1 MNICLV
7 SGEYPPENGW
17 GGVATYTHTMADS
30 LSRAG
35 HRVFVVAAPAPKAP
49 SVILSKG
56 VEVHRLSLTNV
67 HYYAWRLGI
76 RLAQLPKI
84 IKRLEYQLAVARK
97 VRELNARHDL
107 DIVEYADSY
116 ADGFFHRLLNRIPY
130 VVKLHVP
137 YWVLMQHRKNE
148 TAGIIGRME
157 RSFVRR
163 ASAIVSP
170 SRFLANESSRRYR
183 IATERIAILPNPV
196 DTSLFSPGPESA
208 RSTMTVLFVG
218 WHTELKGVDVLG
230 EAIPKVIESY
240 PNVRF
245 LLVGGDVG
253 GPPAQETSL
262 KERLTQTLAQQILLG
277 QVTFGAFTDDRSEL
291 ASLYRASALCVVP
304 SRFDNFPYVCL
315 EAMACGCAVVAS
327 RVGGLPEIVDEGIT
341 GLLISPGDANAL
353 AQAIKTILAEP
364 ARGRRMGEAGRRK
377 VLSECEATKIATRNV
392 ATYQR
397 CGDKLQNK
405 FIEGAGN

>member
-1 MNICLV
+1 VNICLV

-30 LSRAG
+30 LARAG
-35 HRVFVVAAPAPKAP
+35 HRVFVVASPAPKAP
-49 SVILSKG
+49 AVVLSEG
-56 VEVHRLSLTNV
+56 VEVHRLSLTNL
-67 HYYAWRLGI
+67 HYYTWRLGI

-97 VRELNARHDL
+97 IRELNSRHDL

-116 ADGFFHRLLNRIPY
+116 ADGFFHRLLNRMPY

-137 YWVLMQHRKNE
+137 YWVLMQHHKNE

-163 ASAIVSP
+163 ANAIVSP
-170 SRFLANESSRRYR
+170 SRFLADESSRRYR
-183 IATERIAILPNPV
+183 IEPERIEVLPNPV
-196 DTSLFSPGPESA
+196 DTSLFAPGLESA

-245 LLVGGDVG
+245 VLVGGEVG
-253 GPPAQETSL
+253 GPPAQENSL
-262 KERLTQTLAQQILLG
+262 KARLTKTLAQQILLG
-277 QVTFGAFTDDRSEL
+277 QVRFGEFTDDRSEL
-291 ASLYRASALCVVP
+291 ASFYRASTLCVVP

-327 RVGGLPEIVDEGIT
+327 HVGGLPEMVDEGIT
-341 GLLISPGDANAL
+341 GSLVKPGDANAL
-353 AQAIKTILAEP
+353 AQAIGTILADP
-364 ARGRRMGEAGRRK
+364 ARGRRMGAAGRSK
-377 VLSECEATKIATRNV
+377 VLAECEATKIAARTV

-397 CGDKLQNK
+397 CGSKLDQS
-405 FIEGAGN
+405 